1 MNKPVEFKLSEPV
14 QVGSELISVLS
25 VREPRAK
32 DLRKFPTNAK
42 TLGEML
48 DFAAHIV
55 AQPPSVIDQLCLVDA
70 MGLFEVIMNFLPDGL
85 KTGPTN

>member
-1 MNKPVEFKLSEPV
+1 MKKPVEFKLSEPV